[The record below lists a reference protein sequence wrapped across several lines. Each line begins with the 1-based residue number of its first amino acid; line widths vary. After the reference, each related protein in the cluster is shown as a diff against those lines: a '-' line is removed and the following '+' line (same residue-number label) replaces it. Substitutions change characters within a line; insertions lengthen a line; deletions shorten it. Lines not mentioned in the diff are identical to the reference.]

1 VHKLKSFLT
10 VLGAVTVLVLAGN
23 TVAFAA
29 TGGKFFL
36 GKTNKA
42 DQVSTLKRTTSGAAL
57 NLVTKS
63 SSNAPLTTN
72 GKGKVANLNADS
84 LDGKD
89 SSAFQSKVGPFVWHN
104 LPVSGAWSTYDSD
117 PPQYAVRLG
126 VVYFRGSISGG
137 TDGSIG
143 FTVPAEARPVR
154 SNSYVYLTVDEC
166 SGATGRI
173 VMSTLDGS
181 AYVVSDPADTSAA
194 NCFVSLEGVSYPV
207 S

>member
-1 VHKLKSFLT
+1 MHRLKTLLT
-10 VLGAVTVLVLAGN
+10 VIGAITVLVLAGN
-23 TVAFAA
+23 TVTYAA
-29 TGGKFFL
+29 TGGKFIL
-36 GKTNKA
+36 GFTNKA
-42 DQVSTLKRTTSGAAL
+42 NKATTLKRTTSGPAL
-57 NLVTKS
+57 QLTTTS
-63 SSNAPLTTN
+63 GSNAPLVVN